1 MRRRDREITDKSKMA
16 DILMRG
22 QAMSLAFAGDP
33 YVIPMNYGFA
43 FDGERFTLYIHGA
56 REGQKVD
63 RMLSDPRVAFTVY
76 TDNRV
81 YGKGEQAAAYTSSF
95 DSVCGEG
102 VARLLEGE
110 EKLRALKAIMAH
122 YAPGREFVFD
132 ARTLEHT
139 MAAEIAVTKIS
150 GKHHD

>member
-1 MRRRDREITDKSKMA
+1 MRRRDREITDKNKIA
-16 DILMRG
+16 DILMRS
-22 QAMSLAFAGDP
+22 QAMSLAFAGEP
-33 YVIPMNYGFA
+33 YVIPMNYGFT
-43 FDGERFTLYIHGA
+43 FEGGEFKLYIHGA

-63 RMLSDPRVAFTVY
+63 RMLENPRVAFTVF

-81 YGKGEQAAAYTSSF
+81 YRMESDEYTSSF

-102 VARLLEGE
+102 VARLLNGE
-110 EKLRALKAIMAH
+110 DKKRALKAIMAH
-122 YAPGREFVFD
+122 YAPGREFTFD

-139 MAAEIAVTKIS
+139 MAAEIAVTAIT

>member
-1 MRRRDREITDKSKMA
+1 MRRRDREITEKSRIA
-16 DILMRG
+16 DILMRA
-22 QAMSLAFAGDP
+22 QAMSLAFAGEP
-33 YVIPMNYGFA
+33 YVIPMNYGFT

-56 REGQKVD
+56 KEGSKVD
-63 RMLSDPRVAFTVY
+63 RMLTDPRVAFTAF

-81 YGKGEQAAAYTSSF
+81 YRMESDEYTSSF

-102 VARLLEGE
+102 VATMLHGE
-110 EKLRALKAIMAH
+110 EKARALSAIMAH

-132 ARTLEHT
+132 ARTLENT
-139 MAAEIAVTKIS
+139 MAAEIVVEKIT

>member
-1 MRRRDREITDKSKMA
+1 MRRRDREITDKNRIA
-16 DILMRG
+16 DILMRA

-43 FDGERFTLYIHGA
+43 FDGERLTLYSHGA
-56 REGQKVD
+56 QEGEKVD
-63 RMLSDPRVAFTVY
+63 RMLTDPRVAFTVY

-81 YGKGEQAAAYTSSF
+81 YRMESDEYTSSF
-95 DSVCGEG
+95 DSVCGAGE
-102 VARLLEGE
+102 ARLLEGE
-110 EKLRALKAIMAH
+110 EKVRALSVIMAH
-122 YAPGREFVFD
+122 YAPGREFAFD

>member
-1 MRRRDREITDKSKMA
+1 MRRRDREITDKNTIA
-16 DILMRG
+16 DILMRS
-22 QAMSLAFAGDP
+22 QAMSFAFAGEP
-33 YVIPMNYGFA
+33 YVIPMNYGFT
-43 FDGERFTLYIHGA
+43 FEGGEFKLYIHGA

-63 RMLSDPRVAFTVY
+63 RMLENPRVAFTVF

-81 YGKGEQAAAYTSSF
+81 YRMESDEYTSSF

-102 VARLLEGE
+102 VARLLNGE
-110 EKLRALKAIMAH
+110 DKKRALKAIMAH
-122 YAPGREFVFD
+122 YAPGREFTFD

-139 MAAEIAVTKIS
+139 MAAEIAVTAIT

>member
-1 MRRRDREITDKSKMA
+1 MRRRDREITDKNGMA
-16 DILMRG
+16 DILMRA
-22 QAMSLAFAGDP
+22 QAMSLAFAGDTP
-33 YVIPMNYGFA
+33 YVIPMNYGFTY
-43 FDGERFTLYIHGA
+43 DGDEFKLYIHGA

-63 RMLSDPRVAFTVY
+63 RMLENPRVAFTVF

-81 YGKGEQAAAYTSSF
+81 YRMESDEYTSSF

-102 VARLLEGE
+102 VARLLNGE
-110 EKLRALKAIMAH
+110 DKKRALKAIMAH
-122 YAPGREFVFD
+122 YAPGREFTFD

-139 MAAEIAVTKIS
+139 MAAEIAVTAIT